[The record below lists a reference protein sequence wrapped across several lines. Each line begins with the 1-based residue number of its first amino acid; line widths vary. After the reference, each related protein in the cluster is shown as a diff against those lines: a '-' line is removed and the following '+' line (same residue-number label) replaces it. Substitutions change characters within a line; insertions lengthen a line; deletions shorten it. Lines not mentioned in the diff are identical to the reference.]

1 MAPAQPGTA
10 TETARFKEAK
20 PDMKRLLWIVGFPIF
35 LAACSAPGGLYGG
48 APAASSTA
56 SAPAASAS
64 ASAPTP
70 APTVAARPAPTSVA
84 SASVIATQNARLG
97 TILANAQGRTLYY
110 FVPER
115 GGKIV
120 CSSSACTNS
129 WRPSLSAGGGIP
141 TGGVGVTGQLSLI
154 ARAGGAQQIT
164 YNTWPM
170 YTFAGDSAAGQTNG
184 QGVVAFG
191 GKWLVATPGLQP

>member
-1 MAPAQPGTA
+1 
-10 TETARFKEAK
+10 
-20 PDMKRLLWIVGFPIF
+20 MKRLLWLIGLPIF
-35 LAACSAPGGLYGG
+35 LAACGAPGGLYG
-48 APAASSTA
+48 
-56 SAPAASAS
+56 SAPAASTAPSTAGAAPS
-64 ASAPTP
+64 ATAPAATVVATSTP
-70 APTVAARPAPTSVA
+70 APPAAP
-84 SASVIATQNARLG
+84 ASVLATQNARLG
-97 TILANAQGRTLYY
+97 TILTNAQGRTLYY

-120 CSSSACTNS
+120 CSSSACVGY
-129 WRPSLSAGGGIP
+129 WPPSLATAGNP
-141 TGGVGVTGQLSLI
+141 TGGAGVTGQLGLI
-154 ARAGGAQQIT
+154 ARGGGAQQIT